1 MGALTLRARML
12 RRIRAFF
19 DTGDVLE
26 VDTPVLSHTGASD
39 PHIES
44 FRVPFRK
51 DTLFLHTSPEYP
63 MKRLLAAYGRDCYQ
77 IAKVFRVDESGARH
91 NPEFTMLEWYRL
103 GYDHHTLMR
112 ELLAL
117 VEAALQG
124 ERDLAEAGKLSYAE
138 AFERFAGID
147 PHRADTRALAAC
159 ADAHGLGL
167 PAGLERDALL
177 DALIAMVVAPAF
189 PSDRLTL
196 VYDFPP
202 SQAALARVAVHEGIP
217 VAERFELFWGGLE
230 LANGF
235 HELTD
240 AAEQRRRFEQDN
252 RHRRAAGLVEM
263 APDERLLRALE
274 AGLPACA
281 GVALGIDRL
290 LMLALDTDHI
300 DTVLSFP
307 LGRA

>member
-1 MGALTLRARML
+1 M
-12 RRIRAFF
+12 
-19 DTGDVLE
+19 E
-26 VDTPVLSHTGASD
+26 VDTPALSHAGASD

-44 FRVPFRK
+44 FRLNLRGSG
-51 DTLFLHTSPEYP
+51 LYLHTSPEYP
-63 MKRLLAAYGRDCYQ
+63 MKRLLAAYACDCYQ
-77 IAKVFRVDESGARH
+77 IAKVFRVDESGGQH

-103 GYDHHTLMR
+103 GYDHHALMR

-117 VEAALQG
+117 IEATLRG
-124 ERDLAEAGKLSYAE
+124 ERELAEAVKLSYAE
-138 AFERFAGID
+138 AFGRYAGID
-147 PHRADTRALAAC
+147 PHRADTAALAAC
-159 ADAHGLGL
+159 ADAHGLEL

-196 VYDFPP
+196 VYDFPA
-202 SQAALARVAVHEGIP
+202 SQAALARVARREGIE
-217 VAERFELFWGGLE
+217 VAERFELFWGALE

-240 AAEQRRRFEQDN
+240 AKEQRRRFEQDN
-252 RHRRAAGLVEM
+252 RRRRAMGLVEV
-263 APDERLLRALE
+263 APDENLLLALE
-274 AGLPACA
+274 SGLPACA

-290 LMLALDTDHI
+290 LMSALAADHI
-300 DTVLSFP
+300 DEVLSFP